1 MKAII
6 VDDEEKSHVALS
18 QLLKGNHTDV
28 EVLANAY
35 SVQQGYELA
44 LSHQPDLVFL
54 DVELTDG
61 LGFDL
66 LKRIEKPAFNVIFI
80 TGFNKYAVSAIKF
93 GALDFL
99 LKPISLQDLTLALD
113 KARLRLHEKYT
124 VEQLQIAL
132 EAFHNSR
139 NKKLPSRMSIST
151 LEGILYIPVKDIIR
165 LEAQANFTEFFVE
178 NHKKRLLA
186 SKNIGEYEEQ
196 FELYDE
202 LMKVHRSHLVNLL
215 KVERFV
221 RGDGNY
227 LKMTDGATIPISKVL
242 RDEVLTRLEKL

>member
-6 VDDEEKSHVALS
+6 VDDEEKSHVALTN
-18 QLLKGNHTDV
+18 LLKGNHSDV
-28 EVLANAY
+28 EVLGNAY
-35 SVQQGYELA
+35 SVQQGYDLA
-44 LSHQPDLVFL
+44 LSHHPDLVFL
-54 DVELTDG
+54 DVEMPDG

-66 LKRIEKPAFNVIFI
+66 LQRIQKPAFNVIFI
-80 TGFNKYAVSAIKF
+80 TGYNKYAVSAIKF

-99 LKPISLQDLTLALD
+99 LKPVSQEDLTLALD
-113 KARLRLHEKYT
+113 KARQRQHEKYT
-124 VEQLQIAL
+124 LEQLQIAL
-132 EAFHNSR
+132 EAFHSSKE
-139 NKKLPSRMSIST
+139 KKLPSRMSIST

-165 LEAQANFTEFFVE
+165 LEAQANFTEFFVA

-196 FELYDE
+196 FEPYDE

-221 RGDGNY
+221 RGDGSY
-227 LKMTDGATIPISKVL
+227 LVMSDGTTVPVSKVL
-242 RDEVLTRLEKL
+242 KEEILERLEKI